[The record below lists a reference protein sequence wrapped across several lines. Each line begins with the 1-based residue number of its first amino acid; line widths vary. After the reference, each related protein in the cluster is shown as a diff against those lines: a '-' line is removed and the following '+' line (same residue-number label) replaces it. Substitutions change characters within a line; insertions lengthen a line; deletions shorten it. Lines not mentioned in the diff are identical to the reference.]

1 MGHYDHVAWLAK
13 RAEVRP
19 ARPPVD
25 VLPIEPPVY
34 PPMYPIYIENAL
46 RAQDGAREQ
55 TTATERSVA
64 LVVRLAPF
72 SLVWLVLALAVGV
85 AARSGVL
92 GLLAFAL
99 LTGLTYAAM
108 DRTEYRFSRN
118 GLERHRIDAAERIAL
133 AQMAHTQEL
142 RRMALE
148 MYVRQLEGR
157 YDE

>member
-13 RAEVRP
+13 RSEVRSVQ
-19 ARPPVD
+19 PPVD
-25 VLPIEPPVY
+25 VVSIAPAEY
-34 PPMYPIYIENAL
+34 SPIYIENAL
-46 RAQDGAREQ
+46 QAHDGVSEQ
-55 TTATERSVA
+55 TNATERSVA

-72 SLVWLVLALAVGV
+72 SAVWLVLAVAIGV
-85 AARSGVL
+85 AARSSVV

-99 LTGLTYAAM
+99 LTGATYAAM

-133 AQMAHTQEL
+133 EQMAHVQEL

-148 MYVRQLEGR
+148 MYLRQLEGVG
-157 YDE
+157 DE

>member
-13 RAEVRP
+13 RSEVRSVQ
-19 ARPPVD
+19 PPVD
-25 VLPIEPPVY
+25 VVPIAPAEY
-34 PPMYPIYIENAL
+34 SQLYIENAL
-46 RAQDGAREQ
+46 QAHDGVSEQ
-55 TTATERSVA
+55 TNATERSVA

-72 SLVWLVLALAVGV
+72 SAVWLVLAVAIGV
-85 AARSGVL
+85 AARSSVV

-99 LTGLTYAAM
+99 LTGATYAAM

-133 AQMAHTQEL
+133 EQMAHVQEL

-148 MYVRQLEGR
+148 MYLRQLEGVG
-157 YDE
+157 DE